1 MTTITPTL
9 WLLFC
14 ASSLRIFTGPVC
26 RFPFKDPLSRPIGR
40 LFDDLSNGL
49 SSEQIIKWSFRQ
61 MISIATGFFD
71 RVLQRA
77 SRKAFNYRQLISKEI
92 WWQFK
97 GNQWFTRNLR
107 GMLYTSS
114 IEAHWEPWN
123 GKVAPPKVSTTDSG
137 NTSKGFECVEAAVR
151 NPFNSFFFI
160 FFKSI

>member
-26 RFPFKDPLSRPIGR
+26 RIPFKDPLSRPIGR

-71 RVLQRA
+71 RA
-77 SRKAFNYRQLISKEI
+77 SRWEVLSESLTRGLQLSTTN
-92 WWQFK
+92 FK
-97 GNQWFTRNLR
+97 RNLMAIQRKSAIHQESTRIPRR

-114 IEAHWEPWN
+114 IEARWEPWN

-137 NTSKGFECVEAAVR
+137 NTSKRSECVEAQSGS
-151 NPFNSFFFI
+151 P
-160 FFKSI
+160 